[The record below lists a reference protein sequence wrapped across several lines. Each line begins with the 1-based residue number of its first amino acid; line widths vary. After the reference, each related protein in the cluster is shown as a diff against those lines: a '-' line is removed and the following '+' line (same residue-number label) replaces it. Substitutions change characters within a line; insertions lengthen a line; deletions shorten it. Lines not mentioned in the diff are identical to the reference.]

1 MKVLIDTGV
10 FVRVLNKEKG
20 YEDSLAFLEKVRT
33 KKVEGFVSLM
43 TIAEVISIYYRTGE
57 EETLIAKAGIESVI
71 GEDRI
76 VPITK
81 EIAELAGKTKA
92 SYRMSLGDAFI
103 VATAIS
109 IGCECVVSLDPEVK
123 QIDGKLIKV
132 REPSL

>member
-20 YEDSLAFLEKVRT
+20 YEDSLALLEKVRA

-43 TIAEVISIYYRTGE
+43 TIAELISIYYRVGE
-57 EETLIAKAGIESVI
+57 EETLAAKANIESVI

-92 SYRMSLGDAFI
+92 GYRMSLGDAFI
-103 VATAIS
+103 VATAMS
-109 IGCECVVSLDPEVK
+109 IGCDCVVSLDPEVK
-123 QIDGKLIKV
+123 QVDGKLVKV
-132 REPSL
+132 REPPL